1 MAINILQKLIDLEAW
16 KTGTWQELSMPNF
29 GYQRMLLY
37 CIKWPSSEMDCS
49 NSWVM
54 SRLIG
59 VSLSIKMLLMH
70 KGTSH
75 SETVKLKKSL
85 KIREASILLGTKQF
99 FASSSTI
106 KYIDSSGSSR
116 PFDYLQV
123 VPEMTLFVCTPQNRC
138 VSYNSTAYYC
148 ATIL

>member
-16 KTGTWQELSMPNF
+16 KTGTWQELSMLNF

-37 CIKWPSSEMDCS
+37 CIKWPSSEMDCG
-49 NSWVM
+49 NSWVI

-59 VSLSIKMLLMH
+59 VSLSIKMLLLH

-75 SETVKLKKSL
+75 SETLKLRKPL
-85 KIREASILLGTKQF
+85 KIREASILIGTKQF
-99 FASSSTI
+99 FAISSTVNI
-106 KYIDSSGSSR
+106 LIVLEAQGLLTICRLCHRWCCLSVLLKID
-116 PFDYLQV
+116 
-123 VPEMTLFVCTPQNRC
+123 

-148 ATIL
+148 AIIL

>member
-16 KTGTWQELSMPNF
+16 KTGTWQELSMLNF
-29 GYQRMLLY
+29 GSQ
-37 CIKWPSSEMDCS
+37 CG
-49 NSWVM
+49 NSWVI

-59 VSLSIKMLLMH
+59 VSLSVKMLLLH

-75 SETVKLKKSL
+75 SETLKLKISL
-85 KIREASILLGTKQF
+85 KIKEDSILLGTKQF

-106 KYIDSSGSSR
+106 KYIDSSGGSR

-123 VPEMTLFVCTPQNRC
+123 VPQMILFVCTPQNRC

-148 ATIL
+148 AIIL